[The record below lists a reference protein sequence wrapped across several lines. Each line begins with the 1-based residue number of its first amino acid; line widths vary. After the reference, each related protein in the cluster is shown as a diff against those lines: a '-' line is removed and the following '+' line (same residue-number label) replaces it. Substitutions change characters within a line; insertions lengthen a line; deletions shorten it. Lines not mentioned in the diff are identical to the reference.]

1 MTSFKKK
8 EIISDIPI
16 NDTRHERA
24 DELIGALNSA
34 ALAMQKAMTH
44 DEIFAVISSELE
56 QIGFT
61 CVIFPADKSQTNLY
75 TKYLSYD
82 PNLVSFA
89 EKLVNIKHEDFFIPV
104 KTVNGYS
111 EVFQSR
117 KAIFNESFEDL
128 VRQVLPKAVRK
139 FSGEIVELLR
149 VKRSITAPMIA
160 EDKVIGVLSVQSNDL
175 SEEDIPTIMAFAHQV
190 SAAWYKAELLQ
201 DLEREL
207 TERTQVE
214 KALKESEE
222 RYRKI
227 IEEMEEGYFEV
238 DLGGNFIF
246 FNDKTCQT
254 LGYTPE
260 EMMGLNFRSF
270 LDTRNARK
278 VMVAFHR
285 VYKSGGSLQM
295 LDWEISTIDGAK
307 ITVEASISARKDASG
322 DPICFY
328 GVVRDITE
336 RMYEERLQ
344 SALYEIARAADL
356 ADTLDDLYEEIHKI
370 IQGVM
375 PAENFYIALYDAKQD
390 MISYPYFLDEFEET
404 PAPHKSARGTTEYV
418 LRTGKS
424 LLCDLDLLTKLEQR
438 GDAALVGPPSPIW
451 LGVPLIVEGNTIGA
465 MVVQHY
471 SDSLAYGEREQRMLE
486 FVSTQVAHAI
496 ETKQKEEALRESE
509 KRLAKA
515 QQIALLGHWE
525 NDLVAGEIYWSD
537 EVFKIYKF
545 SKEFGVPA
553 KNFND
558 VLELVHPDD
567 REESLRAHE
576 NALKGNTGYTLDR
589 RILCADG
596 EVRWVHIDVE
606 IQRDDRGKPV
616 RMFGITQDIT
626 ERKKAEEALREAEAQ
641 TRSRLEE
648 QTTLR
653 KAISIISSTL
663 DLPIIFDHVVGE
675 MCKAIDCTSG
685 YVGSYNPQTQETT
698 VIAEYYS
705 PYASQK
711 ERVSGLGNTYQE
723 ENPKFIA
730 SMKEGRAWIDYVD
743 NPDMSEYLRGIYIQE
758 GARSILY
765 VPLLGG
771 EFSYFIELWESRRH
785 REFTPEEIALC
796 EDISRYAAVAIENAN
811 LFQIAQNEID
821 DRKQTEKNYR
831 QLVDNSLIGIF
842 ISKDKVIQ
850 FCNQRY
856 AEIYGYRYPEELVG
870 MPINKLIAPDDL
882 NRVYDE
888 IEARVLG
895 EKPFSHYEYKGVKKD
910 STIVD
915 IEVWAI
921 QCVYQDE
928 PAIQGAILDITE
940 RLDTE
945 KRLEYL
951 ATHDLMTNLPNRL
964 LFHDRLR
971 HALEIAKQNEWIGA
985 VIYLDLD
992 DFKVI
997 NDAYKHELGDMLLR
1011 MVAERLRRFTRKSD
1025 TVSRFGGDEF
1035 AVLLEN
1041 LSDPENVKGIAEKI
1055 LHGLAEPYVIDQ
1067 IPIFITT
1074 SMGISVFPNHGRT
1087 ISELLQNADIAM
1099 YQAKKIGNTYKFYSQ
1114 EMSDE
1119 VIDNIELGNFLR
1131 GALENEDLYL
1141 RYQPQYNITTG
1152 EVIGFEA
1159 LARLYNSEVGNV
1171 SPKKFIP
1178 IAEKNGTIVS
1188 IGEWVL
1194 EQACETAYQVAQRS
1208 KREFRIAVNIS
1219 AVQIKQ
1225 PEFLDMVKRT
1235 LEKTNLAPKYLEL
1248 EITENSFFDTY
1259 EEIKEVMEGLRALG
1273 VRLAMD
1279 DFGTGYSSLSYIA
1292 NFPLN
1297 TLKVDSSF
1305 VKNVGGTCDVAIV
1318 EGIATIANG
1327 LGMDLIVE
1335 GVETEAQLTAFTSKG
1350 CDLIQGWYFS
1360 KDVPESELESV
1371 LEKGI
1376 QRPEAN

>member
-1 MTSFKKK
+1 MV
-8 EIISDIPI
+8 SDILL
-16 NDTRHERA
+16 NDARHVRV
-24 DELIGALNSA
+24 DELIDAFNSA
-34 ALAMQKAMTH
+34 TLAMQKAMTH
-44 DEIFAVISSELE
+44 EEIFAVMSSEL
-56 QIGFT
+56 GKMGLS
-61 CVIFPADKSQTNLY
+61 CVVFPADKNQTKLF

-82 PNLVSFA
+82 P
-89 EKLVNIKHEDFFIPV
+89 KLVALAESLVGIKHEDFFIPV
-104 KTVNGYS
+104 RAVNGCS
-111 EVFQSR
+111 EVFHS
-117 KAIFNESFEDL
+117 KIAIFHESFEAL
-128 VRQVLPKAVRK
+128 IRQVLPKAVRK
-139 FSGEIVELLR
+139 FSSEIVELLR
-149 VKRSITAPMIA
+149 VNRSITAPMIA
-160 EDKVIGVLSVQSNDL
+160 QDEVIGVLAVQSNDL
-175 SEEDIPTIMAFAHQV
+175 TEEDIPTIVAFAHQAA
-190 SAAWYKAELLQ
+190 AAWYKAELLQ

-207 TERTQVE
+207 AERNQVE
-214 KALKESEE
+214 KALKESEKK
-222 RYRKI
+222 YRKI

-238 DLGGNFIF
+238 DLEGNFIF
-246 FNDKTCQT
+246 FNQKTCQT
-254 LGYTPE
+254 LGYTPD
-260 EMMGLNFRSF
+260 EMSGMNFRTL

-278 VMVAFHR
+278 VMVAFHK
-285 VYKSGGSLQM
+285 VYKSGGSIQM
-295 LDWEISTIDGAK
+295 LDWEISSKDGAR
-307 ITVEASISARKDASG
+307 ITVEASIYARKDVFGNPVS
-322 DPICFY
+322 FY

-336 RMYEERLQ
+336 RKYQESLQ

-356 ADTLDDLYEEIHKI
+356 ADTLDDLYQEIHKI

-375 PAENFYIALYDAKQD
+375 PVENFYIALYDAERD
-390 MISYPYFLDEFEET
+390 TISYPYFLDEFEDT

-424 LLCDLDLLTKLEQR
+424 LLRDLDFLAELEQR
-438 GDAALVGPPSPIW
+438 GEATLVGPPSLIW

-471 SDSLAYGEREQRMLE
+471 SDPLAYGEREQRMLE

-496 ETKQKEEALRESE
+496 ESKQKEEALLKSDR
-509 KRLAKA
+509 RLAKA
-515 QQIALLGHWE
+515 QQIACLGHWE
-525 NDLVAGEIYWSD
+525 NDLVNGEIFWSD
-537 EVFKIYKF
+537 EVFRIHKYP
-545 SKEFGVPA
+545 KELGTPV

-558 VLELVHPDD
+558 VLELIHPDD
-567 REESLRAHE
+567 REESLRAHQ
-576 NALKGNTGYTLDR
+576 NALNGNNGYTLDR
-589 RILCADG
+589 RIICGDG

-606 IQRDDRGKPV
+606 LQRDDHGNPI

-626 ERKKAEEALREAEAQ
+626 DRKKAEGALREAEAQ

-663 DLPIIFDHVVGE
+663 DPPVVFNHIVGE
-675 MCKAIDCTSG
+675 MCAAIGCTSG
-685 YVGSYNPQTQETT
+685 YIRSYNSQSQELTT
-698 VIAEYYS
+698 IAEYYS
-705 PYASQK
+705 LMSSQK
-711 ERVSGLGNTYQE
+711 EGESILGEIYRE
-723 ENPKFIA
+723 DNPKFIET
-730 SMKEGRAWIDYVD
+730 MKEGRAWIDYID
-743 NPDMSEYLRGIYIQE
+743 NPDMSDYLRGVYVRE
-758 GARSILY
+758 GACSILY
-765 VPLLGG
+765 IPLFVAG
-771 EFSYFIELWESRRH
+771 EFSAFIELWESRCH
-785 REFTPEEIALC
+785 RKFTPEEIAMC
-796 EDISRYAAVAIENAN
+796 EDIAQYAAVAIENAN
-811 LFQIAQNEID
+811 LFQIAQSEIEE
-821 DRKQTEKNYR
+821 RRQTEENYR
-831 QLVDNSLIGIF
+831 QLIDNSLIGIF

-856 AEIYGYRYPEELVG
+856 AEIYGYMYPEELIG
-870 MPINKLIAPDDL
+870 MPIDNLVASDDL

-888 IEARVLG
+888 IESRTLG
-895 EKPFSHYEYKGVKKD
+895 EKPFSHYQYKGIRKD

-921 QCVYQDE
+921 QCIYQDE
-928 PAIQGAILDITE
+928 PATQGAILDITE
-940 RLDTE
+940 RIDSE

-985 VIYLDLD
+985 VVYLDLD
-992 DFKVI
+992 DFKMI

-1035 AVLLEN
+1035 AILLEN
-1041 LSDPENVKGIAEKI
+1041 LSDPENVKVIADKI
-1055 LHGLAEPYVIDQ
+1055 LRGLAEPYVIDQ
-1067 IPIFITT
+1067 IPVFITT
-1074 SMGISVFPNHGRT
+1074 SMGISVFPNNGKT

-1099 YQAKKIGNTYKFYSQ
+1099 YQAKKTGNTYKFYSP

-1131 GALENEDLYL
+1131 GALEHEDLYL

-1159 LARLYNSEVGNV
+1159 LARLNNSEIGNI

-1178 IAEKNGTIVS
+1178 IAEKNGTIVA

-1194 EQACETAYQVAQRS
+1194 ERACETAFQVAHRS
-1208 KREFRIAVNIS
+1208 NRTFRIAVNIS

-1225 PEFLDMVKRT
+1225 PHFLDMIKRT
-1235 LEKTNLAPKYLEL
+1235 LEKTKLAPQFLEL

-1259 EEIKEVMEGLRALG
+1259 EEIKEVMEALRAVG

-1305 VKNVGGTCDVAIV
+1305 VKNAGQACDIAIV

-1350 CDLIQGWYFS
+1350 CDLVQGWYFS

-1371 LEKGI
+1371 LKKGV
-1376 QRPEAN
+1376 QRPVTT